1 VSRSYSRGL
10 TWLLPFVLQFPSLAA
25 AQSSGTVRPVPA
37 ITGPLATAADQ
48 SFQSGDITIHFREAG
63 TGDPVILVH
72 GWSRNLGDWSAV
84 AAALAPTNR
93 VIAMD
98 VRGFGMSGKSGDSSK
113 FGLQMADDV
122 IRLMDHLGIRRAHL
136 AGATMGAL
144 IVANIASRYAD
155 RVSTVTLIA
164 GPFADP
170 SGAAPAK
177 QSSADT
183 DLLDRTLKNPQVMA
197 YNDSASLIASWR
209 SLVALD
215 ITAGPPPA
223 VRALVMC
230 GTADPVLPSSRR
242 IAGWWPGARL
252 VELPNA
258 TRAVLREAADEV
270 ATRMRAFFE
279 QKA

>member
-1 VSRSYSRGL
+1 MSRSYSRAL
-10 TWLLPFVLQFPSLAA
+10 TCLLPLVLQFPSLAA
-25 AQSSGTVRPVPA
+25 AQSSGTVRLVPA
-37 ITGPLATAADQ
+37 LTGPLAAAADQ
-48 SFQSGDITIHFREAG
+48 FFESGDVTIHFRELG
-63 TGDPVILVH
+63 TGEPVILVH

-98 VRGFGMSGKSGDSSK
+98 VRGFGKSSKPGDSTK

-136 AGATMGAL
+136 AGETMGAL
-144 IVANIASRYAD
+144 IVANAASRHAD
-155 RVSTVTLIA
+155 RVSTATLIA
-164 GPFADP
+164 VPFVDP
-170 SGAAPAK
+170 SGAAPAV
-177 QSSADT
+177 QSSGDT
-183 DLLDRTLKNPQVMA
+183 TLLGRTLKNPQVMA

-230 GTADPVLPSSRR
+230 GTADRALPNSRR
-242 IAGWWPGARL
+242 IAAWWPGARL
-252 VELPNA
+252 VEVPNA
-258 TRAVLREAADEV
+258 TRGVLREAGDEV
-270 ATRMRAFFE
+270 ATTMRAFFE
-279 QKA
+279 QKE